1 MKLSGNPLRLVPMA
15 VLVAA
20 TLAGGAMAQE
30 EISDSHLKVA
40 REAIASINATDE
52 FDQILPGAAAELKK
66 QLYQKNPD
74 LQPLI
79 SRVVD
84 EVTLGLAGR
93 RADLEREA
101 ALAYAKAFSEEELK
115 GIVAFY
121 TSPVG
126 QKFISEGPIVTR
138 ELFKAA
144 DIWRIGI
151 GRDLAQEAGKRIAE
165 EMEKAKAEGG
175 GAAASE

>member
-1 MKLSGNPLRLVPMA
+1 MRLSGNPLRLVSMA
-15 VLVAA
+15 ALVAM
-20 TLAGGAMAQE
+20 TMAGGAMAQE
-30 EISDSHLKVA
+30 EISDAHLKVA

-52 FDQILPGAAAELKK
+52 FDQILPGAAAELKN

-74 LQPLI
+74 LQPMI
-79 SRVVD
+79 SEIVD
-84 EVTLGLAGR
+84 DVALSLASR

-101 ALAYAKAFSEEELK
+101 ALAYARAFTEEELK

-126 QKFISEGPIVTR
+126 QKFIIDGPVVTR

-144 DIWRIGI
+144 DIWRVGI
-151 GRDLAQEAGKRIAE
+151 GRDLAQETGKRLE
-165 EMEKAKAEGG
+165 EAVKKMRAEGG
-175 GAAASE
+175 GSASE